1 VRRIKEMT
9 NTMNNEQFL
18 DKIISLMQTDNSFDA
33 PGDSVSWAKNIFRT
47 QVQEPKQ
54 SIVKRFLAVLQIDL
68 SANKPVFGERSA
80 PSAIRQM
87 LFQADEAAID
97 LRVSNTPN
105 GFSLKGQIIGE
116 HYANATIKI
125 GDFEAKANDMAEFK
139 FDQIPSGE
147 YNLTIQTLENEIV
160 IEQLSF

>member
-1 VRRIKEMT
+1 MT
-9 NTMNNEQFL
+9 NTMNNEQFI

-33 PGDSVSWAKNIFRT
+33 QIESVSWAKNIFRT

-68 SANKPVFGERSA
+68 SANKPVFGERSTS
-80 PSAIRQM
+80 SAIRQM
-87 LFQADEAAID
+87 LFQADETAID

-105 GFSLKGQIIGE
+105 GFSLKGQILGVGF
-116 HYANATIKI
+116 ANSTVKL
-125 GDFEAKANDMAEFK
+125 GDFETKANDLAEFN

-147 YNLTIQTLENEIV
+147 YNLTIQTNEKEVV
-160 IEQLSF
+160 IENMNLS